1 MTPAQISVRLLLSF
15 GLSLTVTLAAGVG
28 LANADGPCA
37 AFTWDVH
44 HERVLF
50 ETKPQV
56 LTGGQTAAALATLKA
71 ERLYQVELAAQTEVK
86 FLEPPGRKR
95 GDGGAFAGLVKLT
108 VETAGVYRISLDQP
122 LWVDVIA
129 NGTVVPAKDFQ
140 GRPGC
145 DAPHKI
151 VEFVLPARSPITLQ
165 FSGGS
170 APVVKVAVTRS
181 PGGTS

>member
-1 MTPAQISVRLLLSF
+1 MKPAQISVRLLLSF
-15 GLSLTVTLAAGVG
+15 GLSLIVTLAAGVR
-28 LANADGPCA
+28 LSHADDPCA

-44 HERVLF
+44 QERALF
-50 ETKPQV
+50 GTKPQV
-56 LTGGQTAAALATLKA
+56 LTGGQTVATSPALAA
-71 ERLYQVELAAQTEVK
+71 DRLYQVELRAQSEVK

-95 GDGGAFAGLVKLT
+95 GDGGAFAGLVGLT
-108 VETAGVYRISLDQP
+108 VERAGVYRISLDQP

-151 VEFVLPARSPITLQ
+151 VAFLLPAGSPITLQ
-165 FSGGS
+165 FSGSS
-170 APVVKVAVTRS
+170 APVVKVTVTRS
-181 PGGTS
+181 PD